1 MPQAS
6 ARLAEGEGFEPPSPC
21 GLTDFKSAAFNR
33 SANPPG
39 LEKVLM
45 RPHFRPSHGHCSRV
59 WYARRHNYH
68 GGFSMEL
75 KPIRT
80 DGQPVRPGYDY
91 QAPQDVASAE
101 QGQKVLRNTYLLLA
115 ATMVPTVIGA
125 FIGMA
130 TAGIIT
136 ASPIVSSLVMLAAV
150 IGLQFGIA
158 ANRNSGIGIA
168 LLLLMTGML
177 GWWLG
182 PILNYALTLSN
193 GMQLVGYAAVG
204 TGVIFFAMGTIA
216 ATTQRDFRF
225 MGKFL
230 FVGMIAL
237 LVATIAN
244 MFLQIP
250 ALALTISTL
259 VIVVFSLFLL
269 YDLNRIVRGGET
281 NYVMATTGVYL
292 SLINIFSS
300 LVHLL
305 MAFTGDRD

>member
-1 MPQAS
+1 
-6 ARLAEGEGFEPPSPC
+6 
-21 GLTDFKSAAFNR
+21 
-33 SANPPG
+33 
-39 LEKVLM
+39 
-45 RPHFRPSHGHCSRV
+45 
-59 WYARRHNYH
+59 
-68 GGFSMEL
+68 MEL

-80 DGQPVRPGYDY
+80 DGQPVEPGYRYD
-91 QAPQDVASAE
+91 APQDIATAE

-115 ATMVPTVIGA
+115 ATMVPTIIGA

-130 TAGIIT
+130 SSGIIL
-136 ASPIVSSLVMLAAV
+136 ANPIISTLVMLAAV

-158 ANRNSGIGIA
+158 ANRNSGVGVA
-168 LLLLMTGML
+168 LLLLMTGLL

-182 PILNYALTLSN
+182 PILNYVLAMRN
-193 GMQLVGYAAVG
+193 GMQLVGYAAAG
-204 TGVIFFAMGTIA
+204 TGIIFFVMGAI
-216 ATTQRDFRF
+216 ATTTKRDFSF

-237 LVATIAN
+237 LIAMLAN

-281 NYVMATTGVYL
+281 NYVMATTGVYMSLFNIFANLL
-292 SLINIFSS
+292 SLLGI
-300 LVHLL
+300 L
-305 MAFTGDRD
+305 GGERD